1 MACKHMEA
9 LLSAYLDHDL
19 DADDRGAVEAHLR
32 ECSRCRE
39 LLSLLREVS
48 ASLRSIPEI
57 EISPS
62 LRGRLLSIPDQKRR
76 PRLSLDFL
84 VRPALQPILAAAAV
98 LLTVVSFYA
107 FSPQRSAINKSI
119 ARQLHLGYHK
129 IGKLYTQAE
138 SFTSTLMGYKDSLLE
153 SLQDKNP
160 LRGEEE

>member
-1 MACKHMEA
+1 MGCKHMEA

-19 DADDRGAVEAHLR
+19 DAGDRRAVDAHLR

-39 LLSLLREVS
+39 LLSLLRDVS
-48 ASLRSIPEI
+48 ASLQSFPEI

-76 PRLSLDFL
+76 FRLSLDFL
-84 VRPALQPILAAAAV
+84 VRPSLQPVLAAAA
-98 LLTVVSFYA
+98 LFLTVVSLYA
-107 FSPQRSAINKSI
+107 FSPQRSTINKSI
-119 ARQLHLGYHK
+119 VRQLHLGYHK

-138 SFTSTLMGYKDSLLE
+138 SFTSTLMGYKDDLLV

-160 LRGEEE
+160 LRREDE